1 MESTVFNAFIINCS
15 FGDEVKEGAVVMVM
29 VMVICIQVQ

>member
-29 VMVICIQVQ
+29 VICIQVQ